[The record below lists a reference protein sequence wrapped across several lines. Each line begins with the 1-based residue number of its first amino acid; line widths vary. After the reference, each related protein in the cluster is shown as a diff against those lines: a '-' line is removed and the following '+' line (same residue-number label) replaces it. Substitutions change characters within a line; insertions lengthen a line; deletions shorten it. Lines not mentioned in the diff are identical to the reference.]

1 MSRRIDIELT
11 SSLDDG
17 TWTWRAAGARQP
29 RGALDGS
36 ILPSGAKVGDELK
49 VEIEQELDGITVL
62 SVVAGREKH
71 DPDLLTLLPVEREF
85 QPVIETRA
93 DRERGE
99 RPRRSDGDR
108 RPRRDDAGG
117 DGRRSGDKP
126 DRDAP
131 RRSDRD
137 RRRPTDRPPR
147 ARGRRRPPAQP

>member
-11 SSLDDG
+11 SALDDG

-29 RGALDGS
+29 RGTLDGA

-49 VEIEQELDGITVL
+49 VEVEQELDGINVL
-62 SVVAGREKH
+62 SVVVGRGKH

-93 DRERGE
+93 GRERGE

-117 DGRRSGDKP
+117 DGRRTGDKP
-126 DRDAP
+126 DRD
-131 RRSDRD
+131 RRGDRD
-137 RRRPTDRPPR
+137 RDRSKTTDRPPR
-147 ARGRRRPPAQP
+147 